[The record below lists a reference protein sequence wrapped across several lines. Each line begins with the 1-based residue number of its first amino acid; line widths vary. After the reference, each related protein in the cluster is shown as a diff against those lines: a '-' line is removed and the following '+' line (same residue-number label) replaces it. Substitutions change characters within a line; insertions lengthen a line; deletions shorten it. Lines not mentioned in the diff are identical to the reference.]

1 MYSIENRTGRLLEI
15 RVDKPFTDE
24 EAVEMS
30 YAIPNA
36 VKAINGQFVGC
47 ADFSRITIFPPD
59 AVNALISSMQQV
71 NARLER
77 TAILIADSAVFDLQV
92 KRLITSGGSRR
103 RKSFSSSSELRH
115 YLYEVLNAEE
125 QARLAAFLSKT

>member
-30 YAIPNA
+30 YAIPSA
-36 VKAINGQFVGC
+36 VKAMSGQFVGC
-47 ADFSRITIFPPD
+47 ADFSCITIFPPD
-59 AVNALISSMQQV
+59 AVNALISAMQQV

-77 TAILIADSAVFDLQV
+77 TAILIADSAIFDLQV
-92 KRLITSGGSRR
+92 KRLITSGGNRR
-103 RKSFSSSSELRH
+103 RRSFTSSAELRQ